1 MIGIKFDKDVRPLVL
16 IIPKMKGYSK
26 IFKVKNRDKD
36 KSNKLISFH
45 NRQWETIGKNIKLLG
60 LRLKLKWYWIK
71 CFASLWWQIY
81 QN

>member
-1 MIGIKFDKDVRPLVL
+1 
-16 IIPKMKGYSK
+16 MKGYSK

-60 LRLKLKWYWIK
+60 LRLKLK
-71 CFASLWWQIY
+71 
-81 QN
+81 